1 MRIAVVHNLQLGG
14 ARRRLA
20 NQMPHFGGSVV
31 EICLET
37 ATPITHGAIVVPLRP
52 QAPRRSRVLRPPLRY
67 IDLAMLERA
76 WRRAAA
82 HIISS
87 HPDVIYLNPCRYLQ
101 APPVLS
107 SGGPPALYFCDEV
120 RRVDA
125 ERGGTG
131 SRNSLTLPVYRPLY
145 ERERR
150 LDRKTATTAEVIAT
164 NSRYTATEIQRVY
177 GRVATVVRLGV
188 ADALL
193 APSPD
198 RASVGASL
206 LSVGTLIPTK
216 GHDLAL
222 RAAAMAHGRP
232 LVRVVAPR
240 PAPHEEARLR
250 ALAGELG
257 VTAEIK
263 VAISDAE
270 LRDLYATATATVYLA
285 EREPLGLVSLEAQA
299 QGCPVIVAAEG
310 GLPETIVEGVTGW
323 SAPREAAA
331 VASLVNRLADGA
343 VRNRMSAAARDH
355 ARAWSWEASAA
366 HVEQLM
372 SQIAG
377 TGSSLPRE
385 QLVSE

>member
-1 MRIAVVHNLQLGG
+1 MVHNLQPGG

-20 NQMPHFGGSVV
+20 NQMCHFDGSVV
-31 EICLET
+31 EICLQT
-37 ATPITHGAIVVPLRP
+37 ASPITEGAIVVPLRP

-67 IDLAMLERA
+67 LDLAMLERA

-125 ERGGTG
+125 EQGGAG
-131 SRNSLTLPVYRPLY
+131 SRNSLTLPVYGPLY

-150 LDRKTATTAEVIAT
+150 LDRKTATAAEVIAT
-164 NSRYTATEIQRVY
+164 NSRYTATQIQRVY

-193 APSPD
+193 APSSD
-198 RASVGASL
+198 RARIGASL

-222 RAAAMAHGRP
+222 RAAAMAQRRP
-232 LVRVVAPR
+232 LVRIVAPR
-240 PAPHEEARLR
+240 PAPSEEARLR
-250 ALAGELG
+250 ALAVELG

-270 LRDLYATATATVYLA
+270 LRDLYKTATATVYLA

-323 SAPREAAA
+323 SAPREPAA
-331 VASLVNRLADGA
+331 VASLVNRLSDVA
-343 VRNRMSAAARDH
+343 VRARMSAAARDH
-355 ARAWSWEASAA
+355 AQTWSWQASAA
-366 HVEQLM
+366 HVEQLI
-372 SQIAG
+372 SEVADAR
-377 TGSSLPRE
+377 SNLPRE
-385 QLVSE
+385 QLASP

>member
-1 MRIAVVHNLQLGG
+1 MRIAVVHNLQPGG

-20 NQMPHFGGSVV
+20 NQLSYLDGSVV
-31 EICLET
+31 EICLQT
-37 ATPITHGAIVVPLRP
+37 ATPITDDAIVVPLRP

-67 IDLAMLERA
+67 LDLAVLEHA

-82 HIISS
+82 HVISA

-101 APPVLS
+101 APPVLRN
-107 SGGPPALYFCDEV
+107 GGPPALYFCDEV

-125 ERGGTG
+125 ERGGIG
-131 SRNSLTLPVYRPLY
+131 SRNSLTLPVYAALY

-150 LDRKTATTAEVIAT
+150 LDRKTATTAEAIAT

-188 ADALL
+188 TDALL

-198 RASVGASL
+198 PPPAGASL

-222 RAAAMAHGRP
+222 RAAALAEGRP
-232 LVRVVAPR
+232 LVRIVAPR
-240 PAPHEEARLR
+240 PAPREEARLR
-250 ALAGELG
+250 ALAVELG
-257 VTAEIK
+257 VPAEIK

-270 LRDLYATATATVYLA
+270 LRDLYASATATVYLA
-285 EREPLGLVSLEAQA
+285 EHEPLGLVSLEAQA
-299 QGCPVIVAAEG
+299 QGCPVIVADEG

-323 SAPREAAA
+323 SAPREAGA
-331 VASLVNRLADGA
+331 VASLANRLSDGA
-343 VRNRMSAAARDH
+343 VRFRMSTAARDH
-355 ARAWSWEASAA
+355 ARTWSWKASAA
-366 HVEQLM
+366 HVEQLI
-372 SQIAG
+372 SEVAG
-377 TGSSLPRE
+377 AQSNLPGE
-385 QLVSE
+385 QLALP